1 MAEIKYKISGKS
13 DTTAIAKTQFAM
25 KKLGSE
31 VANINKIVGRF
42 AIAKVM
48 QVVSKVINGATEN
61 FLAQNKALLQY
72 NATVTKFGKSLS
84 NLNKIQNEVSRNNFF
99 DGDSINNA
107 TKMAVAMGLTE
118 KQIEDV
124 LKASTDLAA
133 SGVMPLDQAVKALSL
148 SYSGNITQL
157 KRMNPELA
165 NLTKEQLAQGEAVRI
180 IGQEY
185 KGMADAMANTFAGRD
200 TQWKNSFSDLQ
211 AEVGEI
217 IQKVKYFGQGKW
229 LDPIN
234 RLSNWLNDNSS
245 KIASFIVTLPE
256 NFKIAAAA
264 IKDIIKEIFSID
276 FWAKNGEVI
285 VEIFKETFIAVKDVV
300 TAIMLAL
307 MESLSELVKV
317 FAVDMGKSFV
327 TGMFGNLGSF
337 GIEAL
342 YRANVI
348 DYDTRANL
356 LNKLDDKVSSLD
368 NEIEKWQEENDVTL
382 EAALSNVKS
391 SWKDV
396 GKTITDSVKATHK
409 TLSGLS
415 NEIDS
420 SIGDIVSKATKDIND
435 NVTENISNVEPSEE
449 MTNPTTFVI
458 DNKDKDKDNNNNNN
472 NQQQSVFAKWVLS
485 TGNLFNTLF
494 PETAATI
501 ENLSANV
508 IDKIIDNNLNVLKS
522 ADVYDGEDHKYEIEA
537 LSNARDILTSYVK
550 GNYYTLDEN
559 GKLVKGIN
567 ISFTKALDLALGSIA
582 ITKYNKKNNTN
593 IPVIKQFSEFI
604 KDLTKKLDF
613 TIFDKI
619 TKIFIKDE
627 EKRLEL
633 YKAIKDEENRL
644 ELYKAIK
651 DFTKSTRE
659 VVKKIS
665 VDLFSTVGNTLAK
678 SSGDFGKYVDAGT
691 QGAANGG
698 GFYGAL
704 LAVIAQ
710 LLSDIM
716 QIVSENSEKFQVFQN
731 FVTLLLETFVTEIVP
746 IFDEFVTPFLE
757 GFSAVKEI
765 LSGVVYL
772 LGSIIG
778 VFTEIFKASTREL
791 NIIAS
796 TVSGIFKFFGGIFQ
810 IISGF
815 IQFLQPIM
823 EVLSYVTKII
833 ATAIYTV
840 EWVIVNGINMIIRA
854 LNQIP
859 WVDIAEISGFDDYD
873 KAVDDIWN
881 GGGNTAED
889 NAYLDA
895 ALSQSAS
902 NVTGASAS
910 YTAARD
916 IYLTIS
922 YEHSYVNGDAREI
935 AISLY
940 NELKDCKKLNLIS

>member
-13 DTTAIAKTQFAM
+13 DTTAIAKTQLAM

-31 VANINKIVGRF
+31 VVNLNKIVGGF

-48 QVVSKVINGATEN
+48 QVVSKVTNGATEN
-61 FLAQNKALLQY
+61 FLAQNKALQQY
-72 NATVTKFGKSLS
+72 NATVAKFGKSLS

-124 LKASTDLAA
+124 LRASTDLAA
-133 SGVMPLDQAVKALSL
+133 SGVMPLDQAVKALSR
-148 SYSGNITQL
+148 SYSGNVEEL

-165 NLTKEQLAQGEAVRI
+165 KLTKEQLEQGEAVRI

-185 KGMADAMANTFAGRD
+185 KGMADAMANTFEGRD

-217 IQKVKYFGQGKW
+217 IQRVKYFGQGQW

-234 RLSNWLNDNSS
+234 RLSNWLNDNSA

-256 NFKIAAAA
+256 NFKIAAVA
-264 IKDIIKEIFSID
+264 IKDIVKELFSID

-285 VEIFKETFIAVKDVV
+285 VEIFKETFIAATEVSK
-300 TAIMLAL
+300 AIMVAL
-307 MESLSELVKV
+307 MTSLLELVKV
-317 FAVDMGKSFV
+317 TAVNMGKSLV
-327 TGMFGNLGSF
+327 SGLFGNLGSF

-342 YRANVI
+342 YRANII

-356 LNKLDDKVSSLD
+356 LNKLDDKVDALD
-368 NEIEKWQEENDVTL
+368 NAIENWQKENKVTL
-382 EAALSNVKS
+382 EGALNNVKS

-396 GKTITDSVKATHK
+396 GKTISDNIKATNK
-409 TLSGLS
+409 TISGLS
-415 NEIDS
+415 QEIDS
-420 SIGDIVSKATKDIND
+420 SIGDIVSKAARDIND
-435 NVTENISNVEPSEE
+435 NVTENISNVEPSET
-449 MTNPTTFVI
+449 MTNPTTVI
-458 DNKDKDKDNNNNNN
+458 VDNKDNKDNNNNTQ
-472 NQQQSVFAKWVLS
+472 QQQSVWAKWVLS

-494 PETAATI
+494 PKIADKV
-501 ENLSANV
+501 ENLSANIV
-508 IDKIIDNNLNVLKS
+508 TKIIDDKLNVLKS
-522 ADVYDGEDHKYEIEA
+522 ADVYDGVDHKGEIEA
-537 LSNARDILTSYVK
+537 LSNVREALISLTK
-550 GNYYTLDEN
+550 GNLFIKDEN
-559 GKLVKGIN
+559 GKLVRGEKS
-567 ISFTKALDLALGSIA
+567 SFTRALDVALGSMA
-582 ITKYNKKNNTN
+582 VTKYNKKHNAN
-593 IPVIKQFSEFI
+593 IPVFQP
-604 KDLTKKLDF
+604 LTGFTKSLIQVLDF

-619 TKIFIKDE
+619 TKVFVKDE
-627 EKRLEL
+627 AKRLE
-633 YKAIKDEENRL
+633 I
-644 ELYKAIK
+644 YKAIK

-659 VVKKIS
+659 VFNKLTA
-665 VDLFSTVGNTLAK
+665 DLFTIVGNTLIK
-678 SSGDFGKYVDAGT
+678 GSGQIGNYINAGI
-691 QGAANGG
+691 QGASNGG

-716 QIVSENSEKFQVFQN
+716 QVVSENSEKFQAFQN
-731 FVTLLLETFVTEIVP
+731 LGTLILESLLEQILP

-757 GFSAVKEI
+757 GFTAVKEL
-765 LSGVVYL
+765 LSGIIYL

-778 VFTEIFKASTREL
+778 IFAEIFKEFTREL
-791 NIIAS
+791 NITAS
-796 TVSGIFKFFGGIFQ
+796 TVSGIFKFIGGIFQ
-810 IISGF
+810 IIKGF

-823 EVLSYVTKII
+823 NALSYVTRII
-833 ATAIYTV
+833 ATAIYAV

-859 WVDIAEISGFDDYD
+859 WVDIAEISGFGTDDWD
-873 KAVDDIWN
+873 KTMSDIWN
-881 GGGNTAED
+881 GGGNTDED
-889 NAYLDA
+889 NAYLNDA
-895 ALSQSAS
+895 MSQSAS

-916 IYLTIS
+916 IYVTIN
-922 YEHSYVNGDAREI
+922 YDHSYVNGDAREI
-935 AISLY
+935 ALSLY
-940 NELKDCKKLNLIS
+940 EELKDCKKLNLIA

>member
-13 DTTAIAKTQFAM
+13 DTTAIAKTQLAM

-31 VANINKIVGRF
+31 VVNLNKMVSGF

-48 QVVSKVINGATEN
+48 QVVSKVTNGATEN
-61 FLAQNKALLQY
+61 FLAQNKALQQY
-72 NATVTKFGKSLS
+72 NATVAKFGKSLS

-133 SGVMPLDQAVKALSL
+133 SGVMPLDQAVKALSR
-148 SYSGNITQL
+148 SYSGNVEEL
-157 KRMNPELA
+157 KIMNPELA

-185 KGMADAMANTFAGRD
+185 KGMADAMANTFEGRD

-217 IQKVKYFGQGKW
+217 IQRVKYFGQGKW

-234 RLSNWLNDNSS
+234 RLSNWLNDNSA

-256 NFKIAAAA
+256 NFKIAAVA
-264 IKDIIKEIFSID
+264 IKDIVKELFSID

-285 VEIFKETFIAVKDVV
+285 VEIFKETFIAATEVSK
-300 TAIMLAL
+300 AIMVAL
-307 MESLSELVKV
+307 MKSLLELVKV
-317 FAVDMGKSFV
+317 TAVNMGKSLV
-327 TGMFGNLGSF
+327 SGLFGNLGSF

-368 NEIEKWQEENDVTL
+368 NAIENWQKENKVTL
-382 EAALSNVKS
+382 EGALNNVKN

-396 GKTITDSVKATHK
+396 GKTISDSVKATHK
-409 TLSGLS
+409 TVSGLS
-415 NEIDS
+415 QEIDS
-420 SIGDIVSKATKDIND
+420 SIGDIVSKATRDIND
-435 NVTENISNVEPSEE
+435 NVTENISNVEPSET
-449 MTNPTTFVI
+449 MTNPTTYVI
-458 DNKDKDKDNNNNNN
+458 ENKDNNNNNN
-472 NQQQSVFAKWVLS
+472 NNNTQQQQSVWSKWILS

-494 PETAATI
+494 PKMADKV
-501 ENLSANV
+501 ENLSANIV
-508 IDKIIDNNLNVLKS
+508 TKIIDNKLNVLKS
-522 ADVYDGEDHKYEIEA
+522 ADVYDGIDHKDEIEA
-537 LSNARDILTSYVK
+537 LSNVRDILTGFVK
-550 GNYYTLDEN
+550 GNYYIIDEN
-559 GKLVKGIN
+559 GELVKGEKG
-567 ISFTKALDLALGSIA
+567 SLTKALDLALGSLA
-582 ITKYNKKNNTN
+582 ISKYNKKHNTN
-593 IPVIKQFSEFI
+593 IPVFKPFTEFI
-604 KDLTKKLDF
+604 SDFTKKLDW

-619 TKIFIKDE
+619 VKIFEKDSFRRKMLYIDIKE
-627 EKRLEL
+627 
-633 YKAIKDEENRL
+633 
-644 ELYKAIK
+644 
-651 DFTKSTRE
+651 FTKSTRE
-659 VVKKIS
+659 VFNKLS
-665 VDLFSTVGNTLAK
+665 ADLFTIVGNTLIK
-678 SSGDFGKYVDAGT
+678 SSGQIGNYINAGM
-691 QGAANGG
+691 QGAADGG

-704 LAVIAQ
+704 LAVISQ

-716 QIVSENSEKFQVFQN
+716 QIVSENSEKFQTFQN
-731 FVTLLLETFVTEIVP
+731 LVTLVLESLISEIIP

-778 VFTEIFKASTREL
+778 IFAEIFKEFTREL
-791 NIIAS
+791 NITAS
-796 TVSGIFKFFGGIFQ
+796 TVSGIFKFIGGLFQ
-810 IISGF
+810 IIKGF
-815 IQFLQPIM
+815 IQFLQP
-823 EVLSYVTKII
+823 VLNALSYVTRII
-833 ATAIYTV
+833 ATAIYSV
-840 EWVIVNGINMIIRA
+840 EWAIVNGINLIIRA

-859 WVDIAEISGFDDYD
+859 WVNISEISGFEDYG
-873 KAVDDIWN
+873 KGVDEIWN
-881 GGGNTAED
+881 GTGNTDED
-889 NAYLDA
+889 NAYLNNA
-895 ALSQSAS
+895 ILQSAS
-902 NVTGASAS
+902 NITGASSS

-916 IYLTIS
+916 IYLYIT

-935 AISLY
+935 ALNLY
-940 NELKDCKKLNLIS
+940 EELKDCKKLNLIA

>member
-13 DTTAIAKTQFAM
+13 DTTAIAKTQLAM

-31 VANINKIVGRF
+31 VVNLNKMVSGF

-48 QVVSKVINGATEN
+48 QVVSKVTNGATEN

-72 NATVTKFGKSLS
+72 NATVAKFGKSLS

-148 SYSGNITQL
+148 SYSGNIAQL

-165 NLTKEQLAQGEAVRI
+165 NLTKEQLEQGEAVRI

-185 KGMADAMANTFAGRD
+185 KGMADAMANTFEGRD

-256 NFKIAAAA
+256 NFKIAAVA

-285 VEIFKETFIAVKDVV
+285 VEIFKETFIAAKDVA
-300 TAIMLAL
+300 TAIMVAL
-307 MESLSELVKV
+307 MKSLAELVKIV
-317 FAVDMGKSFV
+317 AVNMGKSLV
-327 TGMFGNLGSF
+327 SGLFGNLGNF

-368 NEIEKWQEENDVTL
+368 NAIENWQKENKVTF
-382 EAALSNVKS
+382 EDALNNVKS

-396 GKTITDSVKATHK
+396 GKIISDKVKETNK
-409 TLSGLS
+409 TLSELS
-415 NEIDS
+415 QEIDS
-420 SIGDIVSKATKDIND
+420 SMSDIASKATRDIND
-435 NVTENISNVEPSEE
+435 NVTENISNIEPSE
-449 MTNPTTFVI
+449 TATSPTTFETSGTT
-458 DNKDKDKDNNNNNN
+458 DDKTDYTQNFLEIIKNLKRYTSGYTITKNLLTEALE
-472 NQQQSVFAKWVLS
+472 QIFFSQSEKAFGSRKQTEEVFKL
-485 TGNLFNTLF
+485 
-494 PETAATI
+494 I
-501 ENLSANV
+501 ENF
-508 IDKIIDNNLNVLKS
+508 VLRVKG
-522 ADVYDGEDHKYEIEA
+522 DGEIEEEIARTGIIQIWKDFFKLLKQLKEMGVKV
-537 LSNARDILTSYVK
+537 SNV
-550 GNYYTLDEN
+550 
-559 GKLVKGIN
+559 
-567 ISFTKALDLALGSIA
+567 FTK
-582 ITKYNKKNNTN
+582 
-593 IPVIKQFSEFI
+593 
-604 KDLTKKLDF
+604 
-613 TIFDKI
+613 TIFD
-619 TKIFIKDE
+619 FIKE
-627 EKRLEL
+627 IGALLTRFI
-633 YKAIKDEENRL
+633 A
-644 ELYKAIK
+644 
-651 DFTKSTRE
+651 DF
-659 VVKKIS
+659 I
-665 VDLFSTVGNTLAK
+665 K
-678 SSGDFGKYVDAGT
+678 SSGQIGNYINAFQ
-691 QGAANGG
+691 QGLQNGG
-698 GFYGAL
+698 VLGAIL
-704 LAVIAQ
+704 SIISQ

-716 QIVSENSEKFQVFQN
+716 QVVSENSEKFQVFQN
-731 FVTLLLETFVTEIVP
+731 FVTLILESLISEIIP

-757 GFSAVKEI
+757 GFTAVKEI
-765 LSGVVYL
+765 LSSIIYL

-778 VFTEIFKASTREL
+778 IFTEIFKEFTREL
-791 NIIAS
+791 NITAS
-796 TVSGIFKFFGGIFQ
+796 TVSGIFKFIGGIFQ
-810 IISGF
+810 IIKGF

-823 EVLSYVTKII
+823 NGLSYITKII

-854 LNQIP
+854 LNMLP
-859 WVDIAEISGFDDYD
+859 WVNISEISGFDDYN
-873 KAVDDIWN
+873 KAIDDIWN
-881 GGGNTAED
+881 GSGNTEED
-889 NAYLDA
+889 NSYLNA
-895 ALSQSAS
+895 AISQSAS
-902 NVTGASAS
+902 NTTTGASAS

-916 IYLTIS
+916 IYVTIS
-922 YEHSYVNGDAREI
+922 YNNSYVNGDAREI
-935 AISLY
+935 ALSLY
-940 NELKDCKKLNLIS
+940 NELKDCKKLNLIA

>member
-13 DTTAIAKTQFAM
+13 DTTAIAKTQLAM

-31 VANINKIVGRF
+31 VVNLNKIVGGF

-48 QVVSKVINGATEN
+48 QVVSKVTNGATEN

-72 NATVTKFGKSLS
+72 NATVAKFGKNLS

-148 SYSGNITQL
+148 SYSGNIAQL

-165 NLTKEQLAQGEAVRI
+165 NLTKEQLEQGEAVRI

-185 KGMADAMANTFAGRD
+185 KGMADAMANTFEGRD

-229 LDPIN
+229 IDPIN

-256 NFKIAAAA
+256 NFKIAAVA
-264 IKDIIKEIFSID
+264 IKDIVKELFSID

-285 VEIFKETFIAVKDVV
+285 VEIFKETFIAAKDVA
-300 TAIMLAL
+300 TAIMVAL
-307 MESLSELVKV
+307 MKSLAELVKV
-317 FAVDMGKSFV
+317 VAVNMGKSLV
-327 TGMFGNLGSF
+327 SGLFGNLGSF

-368 NEIEKWQEENDVTL
+368 NAIENWQKENKVTL
-382 EAALSNVKS
+382 DAALNNVKN

-396 GKTITDSVKATHK
+396 GKTISDNVKATHK

-420 SIGDIVSKATKDIND
+420 SMGDIVSKATKDIND
-435 NVTENISNVEPSEE
+435 NVTENISNVEPPET
-449 MTNPTTFVI
+449 MTDPTTFVI
-458 DNKDKDKDNNNNNN
+458 ENKDNNNNNN
-472 NQQQSVFAKWVLS
+472 NNNNNKQQQSVFAKWVLS
-485 TGNLFNTLF
+485 SGNLFNTLF
-494 PETAATI
+494 PKMANKI
-501 ENLSANV
+501 ENLSANSV
-508 IDKIIDNNLNVLKS
+508 AKIIDNKLNVLKS
-522 ADVYDGEDHKYEIEA
+522 ADVYDGVDHTSEIRLLHNVRRA
-537 LSNARDILTSYVK
+537 LTDFAE
-550 GNYYTLDEN
+550 GNYYIKDDN
-559 GKLVKGIN
+559 GKLVKGEKF
-567 ISFTKALDLALGSIA
+567 SFTKVLDLALGSMA
-582 ITKYNKKNNTN
+582 VTKYNKKHNTN
-593 IPVIKQFSEFI
+593 IPVFQELTRFISSRIKA
-604 KDLTKKLDF
+604 LDMS
-613 TIFDKI
+613 IFDKI
-619 TKIFIKDE
+619 TKLFIKDE
-627 EKRLEL
+627 AKRLEL
-633 YKAIKDEENRL
+633 YN
-644 ELYKAIK
+644 AIK

-659 VVKKIS
+659 VFKKLS
-665 VDLFSTVGNTLAK
+665 ADLFTVVGNTLIK
-678 SSGDFGKYVDAGT
+678 SSGQIGNYINAGM
-691 QGAANGG
+691 QGASNGG

-716 QIVSENSEKFQVFQN
+716 QIVSENSEKFQAFQN
-731 FVTLLLETFVTEIVP
+731 LGNLILESLLEQILP

-778 VFTEIFKASTREL
+778 VFTEIFKEFTREL
-791 NIIAS
+791 NITAS
-796 TVSGIFKFFGGIFQ
+796 TVSGIFKFIGGIFQ
-810 IISGF
+810 IIRGF

-823 EVLSYVTKII
+823 SALSYITKII

-859 WVDIAEISGFDDYD
+859 WVDIAEISGFDDYN
-873 KAVDDIWN
+873 KAVDEIWN
-881 GGGNTAED
+881 GGGNTDED
-889 NAYLDA
+889 NSYLNA
-895 ALSQSAS
+895 AISQSAS
-902 NVTGASAS
+902 NVTTGAAAS

-916 IYLTIS
+916 IYVTIN
-922 YEHSYVNGDAREI
+922 YDHSYVNGDAREI
-935 AISLY
+935 ALSLY
-940 NELKDCKKLNLIS
+940 NELKDCKKLNLIA

>member
-13 DTTAIAKTQFAM
+13 DTTAIAKTQLAM

-31 VANINKIVGRF
+31 VVNLNKIVGGF

-48 QVVSKVINGATEN
+48 QVVSKVTNGATEN

-72 NATVTKFGKSLS
+72 NATVAKFGKSLS

-99 DGDSINNA
+99 DGDSINNV
-107 TKMAVAMGLTE
+107 TKMAVTMGLTE

-148 SYSGNITQL
+148 SYSGNIEEL
-157 KRMNPELA
+157 KKMNPELA
-165 NLTKEQLAQGEAVRI
+165 NLTKEQLEQGEAVRI
-180 IGQEY
+180 IGQKY
-185 KGMADAMANTFAGRD
+185 KGMADAMANTFEGRD

-256 NFKIAAAA
+256 NFKIATVA
-264 IKDIIKEIFSID
+264 IKDIVKELFSID

-285 VEIFKETFIAVKDVV
+285 VEIFKETFIAAKDVA
-300 TAIMLAL
+300 TAIMVAL
-307 MESLSELVKV
+307 MKSLLELVKV
-317 FAVDMGKSFV
+317 AAVNMGKALIG
-327 TGMFGNLGSF
+327 GMFGNLGEF
-337 GIEAL
+337 LVDIA
-342 YRANVI
+342 YRAGMITYEGRADALNGI
-348 DYDTRANL
+348 DGIVNSFDNAIENWQKE
-356 LNKLDDKVSSLD
+356 NK
-368 NEIEKWQEENDVTL
+368 VTL
-382 EAALSNVKS
+382 EGALNNVKS

-396 GKTITDSVKATHK
+396 GKTINDSVKATHK

-420 SIGDIVSKATKDIND
+420 SIGDIVSKATRDIND
-435 NVTENISNVEPSEE
+435 NVTENISNVEPSET

-458 DNKDKDKDNNNNNN
+458 DNKDNNDNNNNNN
-472 NQQQSVFAKWVLS
+472 NKQQQSVFAKWAQS
-485 TGNLFNTLF
+485 SEDLFNILF
-494 PETAATI
+494 PKMANKI
-501 ENLSANV
+501 DNLSANV
-508 IDKIIDNNLNVLKS
+508 AAKIIDNKLNTLKS
-522 ADVYDGEDHKYEIEA
+522 ADVYDGADHKSEIEV
-537 LSNARDILTSYVK
+537 LSNVRDALISLSK
-550 GNYYTLDEN
+550 GNLFIKDDN
-559 GKLVKGIN
+559 GKLVRGVKS
-567 ISFTKALDLALGSIA
+567 SFTRVLDVAFGSMA
-582 ITKYNKKNNTN
+582 VAKYNKKHNTN
-593 IPVIKQFSEFI
+593 IPVFQPLTGFI
-604 KDLTKKLDF
+604 KSLIKVLDMS
-613 TIFDKI
+613 IFDKI
-619 TKIFIKDE
+619 TKLFIKDE
-627 EKRLEL
+627 AKRSEL
-633 YKAIKDEENRL
+633 YKS
-644 ELYKAIK
+644 IK

-659 VVKKIS
+659 VFKKLS
-665 VDLFSTVGNTLAK
+665 ADLFTIVGNTLIK
-678 SSGDFGKYVDAGT
+678 SSGQIGNYIDAGM
-691 QGAANGG
+691 QGASNGG

-716 QIVSENSEKFQVFQN
+716 QIASENSEKFQAFQN
-731 FVTLLLETFVTEIVP
+731 FVTLILESIISEIIP
-746 IFDEFVTPFLE
+746 IFDNFVTPFLE

-765 LSGVVYL
+765 LSGIVYL

-778 VFTEIFKASTREL
+778 IFTEIFKEFTREL
-791 NIIAS
+791 NITAS
-796 TVSGIFKFFGGIFQ
+796 TVSGIFKFIGAIFQ
-810 IISGF
+810 IIRGF

-823 EVLSYVTKII
+823 NALSYVTKII
-833 ATAIYTV
+833 ATAIYSI

-859 WVDIAEISGFDDYD
+859 WVSIDEISGFDDYN
-873 KAVDDIWN
+873 KGISDIWN
-881 GGGNTAED
+881 GGNTDED
-889 NAYLDA
+889 NAYLNA

-902 NVTGASAS
+902 NTTTGASAS

-916 IYLTIS
+916 IYVTIN
-922 YEHSYVNGDAREI
+922 YDHSYVNGDAREI
-935 AISLY
+935 ALSLY
-940 NELKDCKKLNLIS
+940 NELKDCKKLNLIA